1 MASEGPGS
9 ISHLGLRSP
18 KRQRD
23 PSKRFLHICKEG
35 HFIKESG
42 EHGRSRDQLERKV
55 PNKKEAVS
63 VDGKPAGGP
72 DLAGWHSFGLDTRLR
87 IAHHTISII
96 SVPEMWGFRS
106 AANPAHRLK

>member
-9 ISHLGLRSP
+9 ISHLGLCSP
-18 KRQRD
+18 KCQRD

-35 HFIKESG
+35 RSIKESG
-42 EHGRSRDQLERKV
+42 EHGRSPAREKGAKQERGSLGGW
-55 PNKKEAVS
+55 EASRWPRPGRV
-63 VDGKPAGGP
+63 AR
-72 DLAGWHSFGLDTRLR
+72 FGLDTRLR
-87 IAHHTISII
+87 IAHHTISVI